1 VYNDANAERKNSG
14 RRGFSRPYKKA
25 KDQMLAEKTLNT
37 GLKEWAAVCHALET
51 GRQLILF
58 RKGGIHESAGEFE
71 LDHREFLL
79 FPTYLHQK
87 LEMIQP
93 AERAEVEENHSEPAT
108 VQIRAAAE
116 VTDIRQLKERGQ
128 LDALQHEHIWMP
140 ALLDTRWNYRPENPL
155 YLLILRVYRLAE
167 PRIIE
172 NSLDYAGCKSWVP
185 LKENI
190 KTTNATPAMT
200 DGEFA
205 CRTHAMLDILGL
217 SRKV

>member
-1 VYNDANAERKNSG
+1 
-14 RRGFSRPYKKA
+14 
-25 KDQMLAEKTLNT
+25 MLAEKTLNT

-108 VQIRAAAE
+108 VQISAAAE

-167 PRIIE
+167 PKIIK
-172 NSLDYAGCKSWVP
+172 NSLEYAGCKSWVP
-185 LKENI
+185 LKERI
-190 KTTNATPAMT
+190 EVVGTTTVASEE
-200 DGEFA
+200 EFEE
-205 CRTHAMLDILGL
+205 RRKKIL
-217 SRKV
+217 RVA